1 MSELLFSDYDGAK
14 ILAERAKKDI
24 NGLDLELTVEDDKV
38 TAIGGKEIAG
48 GAGPVDAYTKSES
61 DEKFATKEELAT
73 KVDTVV
79 PVSTDNLAAL
89 KSDGQLTEVAMTVV
103 NDSITAIGGKSITAL
118 SQTDNNFT
126 DELKTKLEGI
136 EEGAEKNVHA
146 NWAVDDYD
154 DPGFIIGK
162 PSVPQCENYDDS
174 RQGLNPPYNY
184 NFHKIT
190 SDDLSSGTFVLLL
203 PLNYSGLRAASSV
216 RLLGD
221 IYGIRVI
228 RGNSGYSIAGYLD
241 SITLSLGDADGNT
254 VGASIR
260 KIDSSEF
267 ATSDRNDDY
276 KSTIQ
281 CRFHF
286 SHFGTASTTHA
297 DITTK
302 AAYLRIECKI
312 SSNTQFVVD
321 DLFEIL
327 VCFERF

>member
-38 TAIGGKEIAG
+38 TAIGGKGIGG
-48 GAGPVDAYTKSES
+48 GAGPIDAYTKAES
-61 DEKFATKEELAT
+61 DEKYATKEELAT

-126 DELKTKLEGI
+126 NELKEKLDGI
-136 EEGAEKNVHA
+136 EAGAEKNVHA
-146 NWAVDDYD
+146 DWTATDYD

-162 PSVPQCENYDDS
+162 PNVPRSEDYDDS
-174 RQGLNPPYNY
+174 RRGLNLPYNY
-184 NFHKIT
+184 NCHTIT
-190 SDDLSSGTFVLLL
+190 ESDISNKKFAVNL
-203 PLNYSGLRAASSV
+203 PLSYTNRASAI
-216 RLLGD
+216 RILGD
-221 IYGIRVI
+221 IYSMRVVRSGGGKDI
-228 RGNSGYSIAGYLD
+228 KSGYMD
-241 SITLSLGDADGNT
+241 SVTITLGDSSGSAISDEPT
-254 VGASIR
+254 IR

-267 ATSDRNDDY
+267 ASSDRNV
-276 KSTIQ
+276 SASSSQ

-286 SHFGTASTTHA
+286 SHFGSATSSALKIETTATN
-297 DITTK
+297 
-302 AAYLRIECKI
+302 LRIEVAM
-312 SSNTQFVVD
+312 SSTTAFQEG

-327 VCFERF
+327 VCFVQF